1 MKDLS
6 SSISDMNLDKH
17 KLLFNIISQGY
28 NLFFNSQR
36 QNYSRTVS
44 KYFYKLETPPGGNI
58 LDVGCGTGALTH
70 VLAENGFDVTGV
82 DIAKLMMRYGIK
94 RGLDCRY
101 GNIVEGLDF
110 ADKSFDLVTFAYVAH
125 GIDREKRRKLFL
137 EASRLSRGK
146 VLFHDYSQQRS
157 RVVDIIEYLEG
168 GDYFNFIRTGL
179 SEMQDVFKSVE
190 VLSIKKQTN
199 WYICTSR
206 ESE

>member
-1 MKDLS
+1 
-6 SSISDMNLDKH
+6 MNLDKH
-17 KLLFNIISQGY
+17 KLLFNIISPGY
-28 NLFFNSQR
+28 NWFFNSQSK
-36 QNYSRTVS
+36 NYAKAVS
-44 KYFYKLETPPGGNI
+44 KYFDRLSIPQGGRI

-70 VLAENGFDVTGV
+70 VLAENGYAVTGV
-82 DIAKLMMRYGIK
+82 DIARLMMRYGIK

-110 ADKSFDLVTFAYVAH
+110 ENNSFDLVTFAYVAH
-125 GIDREKRRKLFL
+125 GMDREKRRKLFL
-137 EASRLSRGK
+137 EASRLSRRK

-157 RVVDIIEYLEG
+157 RVVDVIEYIEG

-199 WYICTSR
+199 WYICTPR